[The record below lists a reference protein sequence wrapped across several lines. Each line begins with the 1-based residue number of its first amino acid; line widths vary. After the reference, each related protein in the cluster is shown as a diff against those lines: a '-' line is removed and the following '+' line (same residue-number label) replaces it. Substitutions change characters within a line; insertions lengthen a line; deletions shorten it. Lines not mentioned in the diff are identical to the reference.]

1 MESKF
6 LLFLVQKFS
15 SASVGWEVQE
25 SEYCEEEG
33 EGSFDEEEVF
43 PGVEMR
49 VLDSEDAEG

>member
-1 MESKF
+1 MMCW
-6 LLFLVQKFS
+6 
-15 SASVGWEVQE
+15 GVQE